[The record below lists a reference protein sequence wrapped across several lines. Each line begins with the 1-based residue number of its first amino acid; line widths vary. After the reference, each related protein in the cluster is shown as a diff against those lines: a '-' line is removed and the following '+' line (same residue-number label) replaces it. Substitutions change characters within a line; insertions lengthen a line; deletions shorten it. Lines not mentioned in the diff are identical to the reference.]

1 MNSITKQIRNEAGSM
16 IVVAILILA
25 VLTTIGIAG
34 ITGSNTERQIATS
47 EQIHKMAFYAAEAGR
62 SYIVQN
68 PDLYYENNTTIG
80 GSLSFP
86 DQADA
91 SAEFD
96 LSTLQSA
103 NGTVGYVGSSLPPR
117 GSGYEV
123 GSYKSHRYR
132 ITSNGWGPRNSQ
144 SRIEAGFYRIGF

>member
-34 ITGSNTERQIATS
+34 ITGSNTERQIAAN
-47 EQIHKMAFYAAEAGR
+47 EQIHKMAFYSAEAGR

-68 PDLYYENNTTIG
+68 PDLYYEDNTTIG

-86 DQADA
+86 DPADA
-91 SAEFD
+91 SVEFD
-96 LSTLQSA
+96 LSTLQSF
-103 NGTVGYVGSSLPPR
+103 NGTVDYVGSSLPPR
-117 GSGYEV
+117 GSGYEAGV
-123 GSYKSHRYR
+123 YQSHRYR
-132 ITSNGWGPRNSQ
+132 VTSTGWGPRNST
-144 SRIEAGFYRIGF
+144 SRVEAGFYRIGF